1 MLSARSLRPGRPVCF
16 QDSGAAAQQQPRRA
30 RVHFCLPHKA
40 RVPPRP
46 SQRSGRGAGSRLGAS
61 QHCWQASNHHAARSS
76 PSGAAGAGAHSLL
89 SLPSTFPQTRYG
101 ENVGL
106 VSSAT
111 GWDPQQPIKLRWEE
125 GVWKAEAELP
135 VG

>member
-1 MLSARSLRPGRPVCF
+1 M
-16 QDSGAAAQQQPRRA
+16 
-30 RVHFCLPHKA
+30 
-40 RVPPRP
+40 
-46 SQRSGRGAGSRLGAS
+46 
-61 QHCWQASNHHAARSS
+61 
-76 PSGAAGAGAHSLL
+76 
-89 SLPSTFPQTRYG
+89 
-101 ENVGL
+101 GL